1 MSRRNMSERMC
12 IGLMLCETV
21 PCVGGGSCVLPT
33 QGTAVPQNESINDF
47 QN

>member
-21 PCVGGGSCVLPT
+21 PCAGLKDSSQADL
-33 QGTAVPQNESINDF
+33 
-47 QN
+47 